1 VNSWLIRSSGAA
13 FVLFFAGCVKK
24 PESGSQ
30 TEAAQVKLVAEDERS
45 SHFDAVNANL
55 ELGGTLYGYVDVD
68 GDALDAADAMHA
80 AIRQMALAQP
90 QLAKLEK
97 QDLKALFTDLG
108 LNDVRA
114 IGLSSVRGPNGS
126 YRNRTFIYTP
136 GGRHGLLAIFGGQ
149 PAKFD
154 GARLAPP
161 DADFYSEC
169 EFDIRALYDTVK
181 GVIAKVGGPE
191 QAASFENS
199 LKGAGQHSGFSA
211 LEILRGLKGR
221 LTIVIKMDPQ
231 VSLTL
236 PTGAN
241 PLKIPALFVFVKV
254 TGIGAVLEKA
264 LENGAVFAASSDS
277 GRHLFMPLKPSP
289 VAGIQPVFET
299 EGETLYFATSTGFL
313 QECLNRQKGLDTNPQ
328 FAAGL
333 AALGPDGNGLTW
345 VAPRFFEGL
354 KEIPTLNPNAP
365 PQMMRAFDLLAAN
378 LPTPTQP
385 LFSVRS
391 NLPEG
396 ILVRSNWNRSLKAD
410 IAMFSIYNPV
420 TVGLMAAMAI
430 PAFQKVRQ
438 NSRVNQA
445 YTPPS
450 LPSILPGAPQTA
462 SQTSAMAD
470 NLNVLDQAAQRYY
483 AEHNTTTTT
492 LDQLVGPGK
501 YIPSIN
507 SVAGEDYRT
516 VLFKKGRPLRLFLKD
531 GRIVIFP
538 PQ

>member
-1 VNSWLIRSSGAA
+1 MFL
-13 FVLFFAGCVKK
+13 LAGCVKK
-24 PESGSQ
+24 TDSESQAQAGQARLVPE
-30 TEAAQVKLVAEDERS
+30 AERS
-45 SHFDAVNANL
+45 AHFDAVNSNL
-55 ELGGTLYGYVDVD
+55 DLGGTLYGYVDID
-68 GDALDAADAMHA
+68 GDALDAADAVHA
-80 AIRQMALAQP
+80 AIHQMALAQP
-90 QLAKLEK
+90 QLARLEK

-114 IGLSSVRGPNGS
+114 IGLSSVRESNGN

-136 GGRHGLLAIFGGQ
+136 GGRHGVLAIFGGQ
-149 PAKFD
+149 PGKFE

-161 DADFYSEC
+161 DADFYSES
-169 EFDIRALYDTVK
+169 EFDIRALYETVK

-199 LKGAGQHSGFSA
+199 LKGAGGPAAFSA
-211 LEILRGLKGR
+211 LEIIRGLKGR
-221 LTIVIKMDPQ
+221 LTIVIKVDPN
-231 VSLTL
+231 VSFTL

-241 PLKIPALFVFVKV
+241 PLKIPGLFVFAKV
-254 TGIGAVLEKA
+254 TGIGAVLERS
-264 LENGAVFAASSDS
+264 LENGAAFTASVDS
-277 GRHLFMPLKPSP
+277 GRHVFVPVKPSP
-289 VAGIQPVFET
+289 IGGVQTVFAT
-299 EGETLYFATSTGFL
+299 EGETLYFATSAGFL
-313 QECLNRQKGLDTNPQ
+313 QECLSRQKGLDSNPQ

-345 VAPRFFEGL
+345 VSPRFFEGI
-354 KEIPTLNPNAP
+354 KQIPALNPNAP

-410 IAMFSIYNPV
+410 IVMFSIYNPV
-420 TVGLMAAMAI
+420 SVGLMTAMAL
-430 PAFQKVRQ
+430 PAFQKARQ
-438 NSRVNQA
+438 HNQVSAPYVPSSRPA
-445 YTPPS
+445 
-450 LPSILPGAPQTA
+450 ILPDQPQTV
-462 SQTSAMAD
+462 SQTAAITD
-470 NLNVLDQAAQRYY
+470 NLNMLDQAAQRFY
-483 AEHNTTTTT
+483 AEHNATTTT

-501 YIPSIN
+501 YLPSIN